1 MDVSCFKAYDLRG
14 RVPDQL
20 NPELAERI
28 GRAYV
33 ELTSARRVVVGYDIR
48 LSSPEIAEALTTGL
62 RAAGADVYDIG
73 LCGTEQIYFATSH
86 YSMDGGIMVTA
97 SHNPKDHN
105 GMKLVGRESRPI
117 SSDNV
122 TESLSRLWMLPFP
135 GAWKACQ
142 WRPTI
147 SITCWDTSTAPR
159 LAL

>member
-1 MDVSCFKAYDLRG
+1 MEVSCFKAYDLRG

-86 YSMDGGIMVTA
+86 YSMDGGIM
-97 SHNPKDHN
+97 P
-105 GMKLVGRESRPI
+105 LV
-117 SSDNV
+117 
-122 TESLSRLWMLPFP
+122 
-135 GAWKACQ
+135 
-142 WRPTI
+142 
-147 SITCWDTSTAPR
+147 
-159 LAL
+159 